1 MTKSMTKP
9 IRKFNI
15 ALAIA
20 LVLTI
25 IFTPFTSFASE
36 CNQIRE
42 NVLRLHIIPNS
53 DSQEDQNIKL
63 IIRDEVIK
71 LEAIVF
77 EKATDLE
84 TAKKAANENLE
95 LIQQKANDTLKENG
109 FPYSAKAEVCNMFFD
124 TRYYD
129 DFTLPAGHYDAFRI
143 TLGNAKGSN
152 WWCVLYPP
160 LCLPAAT
167 PKQDRTANLDGR
179 YKLDIDEISKV
190 EKDAEFKEA
199 LSDKQ
204 VEIVR
209 GKSKYE
215 VRFASV
221 ELFEKFKKWVSKE
234 D

>member
-1 MTKSMTKP
+1 MKKSIT
-9 IRKFNI
+9 KFNT

-25 IFTPFTSFASE
+25 VFTPFTSFARE
-36 CNQIRE
+36 CDQIRH

-53 DSQEDQNIKL
+53 DSQQDQNIKL
-63 IIRDEVIK
+63 IIRDEIIA

-84 TAKKAANENLE
+84 TAKRAAGENLE
-95 LIQQKANDTLKENG
+95 LLQQRANDILKENG
-109 FPYSAKAEVCNMFFD
+109 FSYSAKAEVCNMFFD

-129 DFTLPAGHYDAFRI
+129 SFTLPAGHYDAFRI

-167 PKQDRTANLDGR
+167 PKHEEKPAISLDDK
-179 YKLDIDEISKV
+179 YKLDIDEINKAD
-190 EKDAEFKEA
+190 ENAEFKEA

-221 ELFEKFKKWVSKE
+221 ELFEKFKKWIAKE